1 MLNIKEAT
9 EQLTS
14 AGIATSTEEVMNW
27 IEEGKIIAKINKRRE
42 TTYTINVKDLIE
54 FIIQK
59 HFDHLTSQLEQ
70 SFQEN
75 RNLTEQIEL
84 LKTRIHIE
92 QSKVRTLK
100 KLLNAQIEVT
110 EPSTFHYGEL
120 LGLNQDSNSHNLKK
134 EFKKL
139 LKALHPD
146 RGGDERLFKVFSEHY
161 RKLK

>member
-1 MLNIKEAT
+1 M
-9 EQLTS
+9 
-14 AGIATSTEEVMNW
+14 
-27 IEEGKIIAKINKRRE
+27 
-42 TTYTINVKDLIE
+42 
-54 FIIQK
+54 IQK
-59 HFDHLTSQLEQ
+59 HRTHLTSQLEQ

-120 LGLNQDSNSHNLKK
+120 LRLNQDSNSHKLKK

-146 RGGDERLFKVFSEHY
+146 RG
-161 RKLK
+161 